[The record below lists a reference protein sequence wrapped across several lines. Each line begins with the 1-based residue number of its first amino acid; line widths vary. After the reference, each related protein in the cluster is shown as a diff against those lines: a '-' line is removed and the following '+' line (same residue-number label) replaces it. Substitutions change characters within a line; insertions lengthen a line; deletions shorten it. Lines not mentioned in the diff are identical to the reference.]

1 MSQDAPWLPI
11 ISSYPPLSLLI
22 PALIIIVFIVI
33 AKAFMTRKT
42 IGFMKS
48 VQYLA
53 IGIGVILLWRG
64 VWGYC
69 DKYLAPDYPAISII
83 LSIVFGLLLLTI
95 FSVDLKF
102 A

>member
-1 MSQDAPWLPI
+1 MSSDAPWLPI

-22 PALIIIVFIVI
+22 PCLVIIAFIVI

-48 VQYLA
+48 IQYLA
-53 IGIGVILLWRG
+53 IGTGVVLFWRG

-69 DKYLAPDYPAISII
+69 DKYLAPEYPAISIM
-83 LSIVFGLLLLTI
+83 LSIIFGLILLTI